1 MSLLAILQIF
11 ILLNPCSLSDDELA
25 TTLYKTESIKQWLAS
40 CLNNWV
46 FQKYCLREKFPIN
59 FSIWSAK
66 VEFGGEISRT
76 AGRYLRLW
84 TRIKLR
90 NVLCSII
97 TSFLFSENTNERRGT
112 SHSQHSSTNHYHS
125 CPCNNC
131 S

>member
-1 MSLLAILQIF
+1 MSLLAILQII

-46 FQKYCLREKFPIN
+46 FQKYCLRAKFPIN
-59 FSIWSAK
+59 LA
-66 VEFGGEISRT
+66 FGRQKWNLVGKSRT